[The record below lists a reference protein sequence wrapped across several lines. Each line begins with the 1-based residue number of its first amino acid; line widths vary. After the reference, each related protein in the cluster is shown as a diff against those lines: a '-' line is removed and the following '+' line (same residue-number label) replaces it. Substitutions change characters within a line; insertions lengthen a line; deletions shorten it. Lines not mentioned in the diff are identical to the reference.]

1 MAMRN
6 EKTERITRI
15 ITNNKVPQVFDI
27 MADHGTA
34 VPRKGAGMGKIL
46 RWTRMTLMAGTM
58 LSTILFG
65 GNGLVQAAPP
75 ELKGKYEVLK
85 DEHST
90 HQPGKV
96 KLIEFADFY
105 CPHCHHFDGE
115 GLPIL
120 EKEFGKKLETTMVG
134 FPVIRG
140 KLPTPFDMYEQAK
153 LMGKGNEMKKVL
165 FRTIHQDKV
174 TGVLDRSIREVLIK
188 EVGLDPKAFE
198 EGMASGKPAQLF
210 EEGRKWGERIKLQQ
224 TPTILLDG
232 NIKVEKIDPENLRL
246 VIQSILDAD
255 GKR

>member
-1 MAMRN
+1 
-6 EKTERITRI
+6 
-15 ITNNKVPQVFDI
+15 
-27 MADHGTA
+27 
-34 VPRKGAGMGKIL
+34 MGKIARATGVMFIL
-46 RWTRMTLMAGTM
+46 GILMAAVFSSRGETASAA
-58 LSTILFG
+58 LS
-65 GNGLVQAAPP
+65 
-75 ELKGKYEVLK
+75 ELKGKYEILK
-85 DEHST
+85 DEPST
-90 HQPGKV
+90 HKPGKV

-115 GLPIL
+115 GLPLL

-174 TGVLDRSIREVLIK
+174 TGVLDRSLREVLIK

-232 NIKVEKIDPENLRL
+232 NIKVEKIDPENLKL

-255 GKR
+255 GKK

>member
-1 MAMRN
+1 MNVRS
-6 EKTERITRI
+6 
-15 ITNNKVPQVFDI
+15 
-27 MADHGTA
+27 
-34 VPRKGAGMGKIL
+34 RKGAGMA
-46 RWTRMTLMAGTM
+46 RMRSGACMVTAAVLMSAMFAGGHM
-58 LSTILFG
+58 
-65 GNGLVQAAPP
+65 VHAATP
-75 ELKGKYEVLK
+75 ELKGKFELLK
-85 DEHST
+85 DEPST
-90 HQPGKV
+90 HQAGRV
-96 KLIEFADFY
+96 KLVEFADFY

-120 EKEFGKKLETTMVG
+120 EKEFGNKLETTMVG

-140 KLPTPFDMYEQAK
+140 KLPTAFDMYEQAK